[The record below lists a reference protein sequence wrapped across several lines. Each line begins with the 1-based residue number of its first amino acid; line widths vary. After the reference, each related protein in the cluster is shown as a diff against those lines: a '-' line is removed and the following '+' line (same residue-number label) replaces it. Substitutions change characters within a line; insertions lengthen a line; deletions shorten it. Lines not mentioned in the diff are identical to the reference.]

1 MPDNTISVPYTRPL
15 SWQGVLAFFSH
26 RATPGVEAVVDGRY
40 CRTVTTANG
49 VGWIAAGP
57 CEAGDSLEISV
68 FGPTGRN
75 LDEVGQRVSVIF
87 DVDAPIRRI
96 RRKLG
101 SDAALRPR
109 LRSLPGVRVMGAWSG
124 FELTIRA
131 ILGQQ
136 ISVAAATTLAGRIA
150 HRYGETLNVPG
161 APGGLRR
168 LFPKPLR
175 LARARFDNMGLIG
188 SRIATIKAVSR
199 AVVDEELTFDPDQD
213 SAEFCRRFTAIKG
226 IGDWTA
232 QYVAMRVL
240 RDPDAFP
247 SSDLGLL
254 KAVEPG
260 NRLTPRELQERAE
273 AWRPWRAYAASLLW
287 YGASGSGG

>member
-1 MPDNTISVPYTRPL
+1 MPDTIICVPYRQPL
-15 SWQGVLAFFSH
+15 SWEGVLAFFTH

-40 CRTVTTANG
+40 CRTVETANG
-49 VGWIAAGP
+49 VGRIAVGP
-57 CEAGDSLEISV
+57 ADGGERLEVSV
-68 FGPTGRN
+68 HGLQRRD
-75 LDEVGQRVSVIF
+75 LDEVGARVAVIF
-87 DVDAPIRRI
+87 DVDAPIGRI
-96 RRKLG
+96 RRKLA
-101 SDAALRPR
+101 SDAALKPR
-109 LRSLPGVRVMGAWSG
+109 LRNLPGVRVMGAWSG

-150 HRYGETLNVPG
+150 QRYGETLNEPG
-161 APGGLRR
+161 VPGGLRR

-199 AVVDEELTFDPDQD
+199 AVVDGELSFDAGQD
-213 SAEFCRRFTAIKG
+213 SAEFCSRFTAIKG

-247 SSDLGLL
+247 ASDLGLL

-260 NRLTPRELQERAE
+260 NRLTPRELQARAE

>member
-1 MPDNTISVPYTRPL
+1 MAELTVSVPYRKPF
-15 SWQGVLAFFSH
+15 SWQGVLGFFRY
-26 RATPGVEAVVDGRY
+26 RATPGVEAIVDGKY
-40 CRTVTTANG
+40 CRTIATENDA
-49 VGWIAAGP
+49 GWIAAGP
-57 CEAGDSLEISV
+57 AADGSTLDVSV
-68 FGPTGRN
+68 QGIPSADLG
-75 LDEVGQRVSVIF
+75 EVGRRVSVIF
-87 DVDAPIRRI
+87 DVDAPIDQI
-96 RRKLG
+96 RRKLR
-101 SDAALRPR
+101 SDAALKSR
-109 LRSLPGVRVMGAWSG
+109 LENLPGVRVMGAWSG

-150 HRYGETLNVPG
+150 GRYGEALSP
-161 APGGLRR
+161 AAACAGLRR
-168 LFPKPLR
+168 LFPTPAR
-175 LARARFDNMGLIG
+175 LARARFNNMGLIG

-199 AVVDEELTFDPDQD
+199 AVEEGELSFHPDQD
-213 SAEFCRRFTAIKG
+213 VALFCERFTAIKG

-260 NRLTPRELQERAE
+260 TRMTPRELKARAE
-273 AWRPWRAYAASLLW
+273 DWRPWRAYAASLLW